1 MGTLLLRL
9 RWSWRDLRARWL
21 QVAAIA
27 LIIGI
32 GSGVY
37 SGLSST
43 TEWRK
48 VTYDAS
54 YERLAMW
61 DLRVALAEGTAVPAD
76 QLLGAVEGLDVV
88 DAVEARLVLPTQ
100 VDASTGDSTVLVPG
114 QVIGVPVADGGPD
127 IARIQAT
134 EGRALEPGD
143 QDRDVVAVDEHFA
156 DHYGLDPGGE
166 IRTLDGT
173 AMQHVGRVLSP
184 EHFTIIPPQGTIFG
198 ESGYAVLW
206 APIETVQRRTGLDG
220 QANDLVITYREGVTP
235 EAGQAA
241 IEEALAIA
249 LPGVGAATTRQ
260 DQDRVLRM
268 LYDDID
274 GDQRFNNVF
283 ALLILFGAAF
293 AAFNLTGRIIESQRR
308 EIGIGMALGV
318 PTVQLASRP
327 LLVGVQVALL
337 GVVFGVGVGF
347 AIQAALASVLAS
359 VFPMPVWITEFQVGV
374 FARGAALGLALP
386 VVATIG
392 PIVRA
397 VRVTPVDAISTT
409 HRATVGG
416 GLAPLLR
423 RVRIP
428 GSSMAQLPFRNV
440 LRAPRRSVLTAL
452 GIGAAIAT
460 LVGVL
465 GMMDSYLNTL
475 DRGRQ
480 EILGDTPDRLTVD
493 LDPAPIGSEVVQ
505 AVLEDPT
512 LGAAEPTLVLG
523 GVLDPGGEDVEVF
536 LSAVDLGSDLWRPTV
551 VDGSVASDGPGLVLA
566 RKAVED
572 LGISVGDE
580 VLLRHPVREGLGFRL
595 VDTEVPVIAV
605 HPNPF
610 RFTAYIDIAHAD
622 LFDLAGITNAV
633 SAVPAPGAGVTD
645 VQRALF
651 GRPGVVSVQPLA
663 AQAQAIED
671 TLEDF
676 LAIFDILQV
685 VVLAMALLIAFNST
699 SINVDERRR
708 ENATMFAFG
717 VPVRSAV
724 RSNVTESLLTG
735 VLGIA
740 VGIGV
745 GRLLVTWM
753 TQGLMADTVPEI
765 GVIPEIAI
773 GTLVTA
779 VVLGVVA
786 VALAPL
792 LTVRKLRRMDI
803 PSTLRVVE

>member
-27 LIIGI
+27 LVIGI

-43 TEWRK
+43 TEWRQAS
-48 VTYDAS
+48 YDAS
-54 YERLAMW
+54 YRELVMW
-61 DLRVALAEGTAVPAD
+61 DLHVGLAEGSAVPVEE
-76 QLLGAVEGLDVV
+76 LLGAVDDLDVIE
-88 DAVEARLVLPTQ
+88 AVEARLVLPTQ
-100 VDASTGDSTVLVPG
+100 VDASTADTTVLVPG
-114 QVIGVPVADGGPD
+114 QVIGVPVADGGPG
-127 IARIQAT
+127 IARIHAT
-134 EGRALEPGD
+134 EGRALEAGD
-143 QDRDVVAVDEHFA
+143 EGRDVVAVDEHFA
-156 DHYGLDPGGE
+156 EHFGLDPGGE
-166 IRTLDGT
+166 IRALDGSPLR
-173 AMQHVGRVLSP
+173 HVGRVLSP
-184 EHFTIIPPQGTIFG
+184 EHFMIIPPQGTVFG

-206 APIETVQRRTGLDG
+206 APIETVGRLTGMDG

-241 IEEALAIA
+241 VEEALATA

-274 GDQRFNNVF
+274 GDQRFNDVF

-293 AAFNLTGRIIESQRR
+293 AAFNLTGRIIEAQRR
-308 EIGIGMALGV
+308 EIGIGMAMGV
-318 PTVQLASRP
+318 PTAQLAARP

-337 GVVFGVGVGF
+337 GVAFGVGVGF
-347 AIQAALASVLAS
+347 AIQAALARVLAS
-359 VFPMPVWITEFQVGV
+359 VFPMPIWITDFQVGV
-374 FARGAALGLALP
+374 FARGASLGLVLP

-397 VRVTPVDAISTT
+397 VRVPPVDAISTT
-409 HRATVGG
+409 HRATGGG

-423 RVRIP
+423 RIRIP
-428 GSSMAQLPFRNV
+428 GSSLAQLPFRNV
-440 LRAPRRSVLTAL
+440 LRAPRRSLLTAL

-465 GMMDSYLNTL
+465 GMMDSYLTTL
-475 DRGRQ
+475 DRGRE
-480 EILGDTPDRLTVD
+480 EILGDTPDRVTID
-493 LDPAPIGSEVVQ
+493 LDPAPIGSEAVQ
-505 AVLEDPT
+505 AVLTDPV
-512 LGAAEPTLVLG
+512 LGVAEPTLVLG
-523 GVLDPGGEDVEVF
+523 GVLDPGGEGVEVF

-551 VDGSVASDGPGLVLA
+551 IDGSVASDGPGLVLA
-566 RKAVED
+566 QKAVED
-572 LGISVGDE
+572 LGLAVGDG
-580 VLLRHPVREGLGFRL
+580 VVLRHPVREGLGFRL
-595 VDTEVPVIAV
+595 VDTELPVIAV

-610 RFTAYIDIAHAD
+610 RFTAYLDIVHAD
-622 LFDLAGITNAV
+622 LFDLAGVANAV
-633 SAVPAPGAGVTD
+633 SAVPASGSSVTD

-663 AQAQAIED
+663 AQAEAIED
-671 TLEDF
+671 RLEDF

-717 VPVRSAV
+717 VPVRSAL

-745 GRLLVTWM
+745 GRALVTWM
-753 TQGLMADTVPEI
+753 TQGLMADTIPELGIVPE
-765 GVIPEIAI
+765 VAA